1 MRPSQ
6 PQGLPGRLMPLA
18 IAETTAPTP
27 FAFQNLIGLS
37 FGYLLPAALIAAGLD
52 GITQKRAPGP
62 RYDNN
67 AYTDPLP
74 AGTLKALPMNLL
86 DALRSLESSSVFS
99 ERLGEPLV
107 SAYLK
112 LKHQEWRNYSG
123 TISPWELE
131 NTLDC

>member
-1 MRPSQ
+1 V
-6 PQGLPGRLMPLA
+6 
-18 IAETTAPTP
+18 
-27 FAFQNLIGLS
+27 
-37 FGYLLPAALIAAGLD
+37 LIAAGLD
-52 GITQKRAPGP
+52 GIAQKREPGP

-86 DALRSLESSSVFS
+86 DALRNLESSAVLS
-99 ERLGEPLV
+99 ERLGESLV